1 MTDNLANEWARQQ
14 QQEKLSHLVQEYFPQ
29 AKVLVIG
36 DPMVDVY
43 HFGRVTK
50 LSQEAPVP
58 VFVEDYAQRREGGA
72 MNVIKNLRALGVQ
85 AEGVFPRA
93 SWTEKHR
100 FLVGHQQIF
109 RVDNDSAHET
119 LHLETE
125 TRELMAWCD
134 VAILSDYGKGC
145 LGEEFCQAFIG
156 EMQATKPVIVDPRGG
171 NWEKYIGATVLCPNE
186 HEWAEHISDRT
197 RPTRPIF
204 PYLLLKLGA
213 AGMQLGEGRVLK
225 SSDVI
230 WKSHTRARQVF
241 DVTGAGDTV
250 IAVFSAAAAAGVYS
264 KGGTNFVDAAE
275 LANMAAGV
283 VVGKVG
289 TATCSREE
297 LLEEIDRG

>member
-1 MTDNLANEWARQQ
+1 MIDEARVNERDKLA
-14 QQEKLSHLVQEYFPQ
+14 HLVTEQLPQ

-36 DPMVDVY
+36 DPMIDVY

-72 MNVIKNLRALGVQ
+72 MNVIKNLRAIGAQ
-85 AEGVFPRA
+85 AEGVFPRSA
-93 SWTEKHR
+93 WTEKHR

-109 RVDNDSAHET
+109 RVDNDTEHET

-125 TRELMAWCD
+125 TRELMEWCD
-134 VAILSDYGKGC
+134 VAVLSDYGKGS
-145 LGEEFCQAFIG
+145 LGADFCQAFIG
-156 EMQATKPVIVDPRGG
+156 AMQATKPVIVDPRGG
-171 NWEKYIGATVLCPNE
+171 NWEKYIGATVICPNE
-186 HEWAEHISDRT
+186 HEWAEHVTDRSRSA
-197 RPTRPIF
+197 RPVF
-204 PYLLLKLGA
+204 PYQLLKLGA
-213 AGMQLGEGRVLK
+213 AGMQLGAHRVVSDK
-225 SSDVI
+225 DVI

-250 IAVFSAAAAAGVYS
+250 IAVFAAAAAAGVHS

-297 LLEEIDRG
+297 LLKEIERG

>member
-1 MTDNLANEWARQQ
+1 MIDEARLNERDNLA
-14 QQEKLSHLVQEYFPQ
+14 HLVREYLPQ

-36 DPMVDVY
+36 DPMIDVY

-85 AEGVFPRA
+85 SEGVFPRS

-109 RVDNDSAHET
+109 RVDNDASHET

-125 TRELMAWCD
+125 VRELMAWCD
-134 VAILSDYGKGC
+134 VAILSDYGKGS

-156 EMQATKPVIVDPRGG
+156 DLQATKPVIVDPRGG
-171 NWEKYIGATVLCPNE
+171 NWEKYIGATVICPNE
-186 HEWAEHISDRT
+186 HEWAEHTSDRT
-197 RPTRPIF
+197 RPKRPVF
-204 PYLLLKLGA
+204 PYQLLKLGDK
-213 AGMQLGEGRVLK
+213 GMQLGAHPVT
-225 SSDVI
+225 SSKDII
-230 WKSHTRARQVF
+230 WRSHTRARQVF

-250 IAVFSAAAAAGVYS
+250 IAVFAAVAAAGMHS
-264 KGGTNFVDAAE
+264 KGGINFVDAAE

-297 LLEEIDRG
+297 LLQEIDRG